1 MTTEAQTTASRF
13 WIEDGILKSEV
24 LRPVSLTSQQVIES
38 IDVMWEMTGGR
49 PMPRLAFMDGV
60 MYLDKEARE
69 LYARDERSVQMIS
82 AMALVGRSYEAQFI
96 SDFASKA
103 TSAPFPVGVF
113 RDEASAIEW
122 LQRTIDSAE

>member
-1 MTTEAQTTASRF
+1 
-13 WIEDGILKSEV
+13 
-24 LRPVSLTSQQVIES
+24 
-38 IDVMWEMTGGR
+38 
-49 PMPRLAFMDGV
+49 

-82 AMALVGRSYEAQFI
+82 AMALVGRSYDAQFI

-122 LQRTIDSAE
+122 LQRSVDSAE